1 MRQSLALIALAA
13 TVGGP
18 WLGSAL
24 AQQPL
29 SADAALVRRQL
40 EKRYDE
46 NRRAFFAKD
55 LDAIMALRTDD
66 FHTVT
71 PDGLTHDRAE
81 MRLMTQALLN
91 GIDKWISTTFD
102 IDSLTLEGDLARA
115 IVRQHA
121 DRIALRADGQ
131 LHHVETW
138 VTQRETWRKTPDGW
152 KLYRVDSLRDQRRLV
167 DGKPGS

>member
-1 MRQSLALIALAA
+1 MRSPLVLPAIACLL
-13 TVGGP
+13 GG
-18 WLGSAL
+18 LSARSAL
-24 AQQPL
+24 AQQP
-29 SADAALVRRQL
+29 AAETTLVRRQL

-46 NRRAFFAKD
+46 NIRAFFAKD

-71 PDGLTHDRAE
+71 PDGLMHDRAE

-102 IDSLTLEGDLARA
+102 IDSLVLEGDLARA
-115 IVRQHA
+115 LVRQHA
-121 DRIALRADGQ
+121 DRIALRADGK

-138 VTQRETWRKTPDGW
+138 VTQRETWRKTADGW
-152 KLYRVDSLRDQRRLV
+152 KLYRVDGLRDQRRLI
-167 DGKPGS
+167 DGKPGA

>member
-1 MRQSLALIALAA
+1 MTRTA
-13 TVGGP
+13 
-18 WLGSAL
+18 
-24 AQQPL
+24 
-29 SADAALVRRQL
+29 
-40 EKRYDE
+40 
-46 NRRAFFAKD
+46 AFFAKD

>member
-1 MRQSLALIALAA
+1 MLQSLTFIAIAL
-13 TVGGP
+13 VLGDP
-18 WLGSAL
+18 WHGRAHT
-24 AQQPL
+24 QQPQP
-29 SADAALVRRQL
+29 ADTALVRRQL
-40 EKRYDE
+40 QTRYDE

-115 IVRQHA
+115 IVRQHV

>member
-1 MRQSLALIALAA
+1 VFALTAALVVPQANR
-13 TVGGP
+13 
-18 WLGSAL
+18 AL
-24 AQQPL
+24 AQP
-29 SADAALVRRQL
+29 ATDTALVRRQL

-55 LDAIMALRTDD
+55 LDAIMALRTED
-66 FHTVT
+66 FHALT

-91 GIDKWISTTFD
+91 GIDKWVSTTFD
-102 IDSLTLEGDLARA
+102 IDSLTLEGHLARA

-121 DRIALRADGQ
+121 DRIALRGDGQ

-152 KLYRVDSLRDQRRLV
+152 KLYRVEGLRDQRRLI